1 MRNIILFLQILNFSP
16 LNGEDNVWSKT
27 YQSQYQIRIELD
39 KDNLKNSKID
49 WGNKITVGRN
59 TTSNFSQEETFV
71 VLECVNRLLEKGY
84 KPENIILEKSW
95 QLGHK
100 GKGFLDILVLDEQGK
115 SFLMVECKTWGKEY
129 QKEKVNTEKD
139 GGQLLSYVW
148 QEKSTKFVCLYSS
161 IFDGN
166 KIDFQTDIIVI
177 SEFIKQGQNQQE
189 VFEAWNPQVWESKG
203 IFGSLDKPYQ
213 IKFEGLKKND
223 LKDLTANDG
232 GDIFNRFAEILRRNV
247 VSDKTNAFNKIFNL
261 FLCKIVD
268 EFETPDEEKLNFQWQ
283 ESENNETVLL
293 RLNDL
298 YKRGME
304 LYLNLKIE
312 AVSEDEL
319 KQELENSQ
327 NEEKIKQLF
336 IRQKLYSGNEFA
348 FKEVFDKDSFNE
360 NAVVVKEIVKLIE
373 KYKIKY
379 STKQQFLGDFF
390 ENLLNTGIKQESGQ
404 FFTPIP
410 IAQFICKSLPIKQ
423 IIEDKNNAK
432 DYNIL
437 PYFIDYASG
446 SGHFLTEYMEEVDG
460 IIKDFDE
467 NKIKAGE
474 RVRRDFV
481 NNRYNFNWA
490 KEYVYGI
497 EKDYRLAKTTKISTF
512 LNGDGDANIICGDGL
527 DAFDSKNYQ
536 GKLKEKDEY
545 GENRQF
551 DVLIANPPYSVS
563 GFKTTLENSKESF
576 ELYKDLT
583 DKSSEIEVLFIER
596 TKQLLKDGGIAAII
610 LPSSILSNTGLYTKT
625 REILLKYFKF
635 ISIVELGN
643 NTFMATGTNTVILF
657 LKRRNNYEWQ
667 IVQSHIQKAFDTKQ
681 DLTINEVEK
690 LISKYLKTTEE
701 KLSLAEYL
709 EKYTDDNLE
718 KQKLLYFALAYP
730 QKIVLVK
737 TGEKDEEKKFL
748 GYYFSNRRGHEGIK
762 PFVAGQT
769 ISECTYLYDENNPNN
784 TKKANYYIQK
794 AFTGDFNF
802 EIDPELNKNVSV
814 VCLADLLDFESK
826 KFEKIINT
834 RSKKKLKIESKWEVV
849 KLGEVC
855 DETINGGTPSK
866 DNPEYW
872 NSKDVK
878 WLTTPDF
885 KDDELFLSETSQFVS
900 QKAVDENK
908 TKIVPKNSVLLTCTA
923 TIGKVCINKV
933 ELTTNQQI
941 NGIICNSTILPQYL
955 AYYLKTKKEDLEN
968 LTNNSG
974 VKHINLTMLK
984 NFPVVL
990 PPLNIQTQ
998 IVTEIEQVESEG
1010 QKAKTEIEKLQN
1022 EISELVANAGG
1033 EEMKLG
1039 DVADTQYGWTDKAQ
1053 SVGEV
1058 RYLRITDI
1066 DENSKIKLTDKKFIS
1081 PSEELKKQY
1090 LLQNNDI
1097 VIARSGSIGKA
1108 TIYKHGF
1115 EPMIFASYL
1124 IRLKIDEAKALPDF
1138 IFQFTQTKAY
1148 WDQVFEKQTVGNQPN
1163 LNAEKIK
1170 TFNLYLPPLVT
1181 QQKIVAQI
1189 QEIEKKIEISQ
1200 VFLDS
1205 VKRQKEAVLKRF
1217 L

>member
-762 PFVAGQT
+762 PFVAGGS
-769 ISECTYLYDENNPNN
+769 IDDCTYLYDENDLNNP
-784 TKKANYYIQK
+784 KKASSYIQK
-794 AFTGDFNF
+794 AFAGDWNF
-802 EIDPELNKNVSV
+802 EIDEELAKNISV
-814 VCLADLLDFESK
+814 VRLVDLIDFEVK

-834 RSKKKLKIESKWEVV
+834 RSKKKLKIESQWEVV
-849 KLGEVC
+849 SLGEVC
-855 DETINGGTPSK
+855 EIYQPQTITSQEITKKGDYKVYGANGVIGFYDKFNHENSEVLVTCRGATCGTINI
-866 DNPEYW
+866 
-872 NSKDVK
+872 
-878 WLTTPDF
+878 
-885 KDDELFLSETSQFVS
+885 SEPKSWVTGNAMVVS
-900 QKAVDENK
+900 
-908 TKIVPKNSVLLTCTA
+908 PKNE
-923 TIGKVCINKV
+923 N
-933 ELTTNQQI
+933 
-941 NGIICNSTILPQYL
+941 IL
-955 AYYLKTKKEDLEN
+955 TKKYLEN
-968 LTNNSG
+968 ILRDSDLSYTITGTAQPQITRTTLSPFQ
-974 VKHINLTMLK
+974 I
-984 NFPVVL
+984 PL

-998 IVTEIEQVESEG
+998 IVAEIEKIEKDG
-1010 QKAKTEIEKLQN
+1010 QKAKSEIEKLKNQ
-1022 EISELVANAGG
+1022 ISEIVANAGG
-1033 EEMKLG
+1033 EEVRLG
-1039 DVADTQYGWTDKAQ
+1039 DVTEIVRGASPRPINEYITQEKNGINWIKIGDTELGSKYVTKTKQK
-1053 SVGEV
+1053 
-1058 RYLRITDI
+1058 ITI
-1066 DENSKIKLTDKKFIS
+1066 EGAKKSRLAKI
-1081 PSEELKKQY
+1081 
-1090 LLQNNDI
+1090 
-1097 VIARSGSIGKA
+1097 G
-1108 TIYKHGF
+1108 
-1115 EPMIFASYL
+1115 
-1124 IRLKIDEAKALPDF
+1124 DF
-1138 IFQFTQTKAY
+1138 ILSNSMSFGRPYIMQIEGCIHDGWLLLTK
-1148 WDQVFEKQTVGNQPN
+1148 FSEKINKDYLYNLLSSSLVQERFKDVVGRGTSVEN
-1163 LNAEKIK
+1163 LNIDKVSITKIP
-1170 TFNLYLPPLVT
+1170 LPPLTT
-1181 QQKIVAQI
+1181 QQKIVSQI
-1189 QEIEKKIEISQ
+1189 QEIEQKIESLQ
-1200 VFLDS
+1200 AVLDS
-1205 VKRQKEAVLKRF
+1205 VKRQKEAVSKRF